1 MATHFHTL
9 RVKQVQREIIDAVS
23 IELEIPDDLQ
33 NQFRFEAGQYLTFR
47 IMLDGNEVRRSYS
60 LCAAPHEGI
69 LKVAVKQV
77 EGGLFSTYANE
88 KLMAGDVLEVMP
100 PMGKFTLREDARH
113 PNYLAIAAGSGITPM
128 LSIIKHALHSD
139 PNSSFTLIYGNRNSQ
154 RILFFEELE
163 ALKNKYMGRVK
174 MIHVLSREQQ
184 DAEVLNGRI
193 DALKLNAL
201 SGLVDF
207 TSFSSAYL
215 CGPEMMIH
223 QTADFLKGVGMNER
237 SIHFELFTT
246 AGAQAKSTKI
256 EAGDAATERG
266 PVSRITLT
274 LDGRT
279 TQFELPQKGQSILD
293 AALKEGADLP
303 YACKGGVCCTCRAKL
318 LKGEVRMDVNYA
330 LEPEEVEQGFILT
343 CQSHPISE
351 EVEIDFDVK

>member
-1 MATHFHTL
+1 MAMHFHKL
-9 RVKQVQREIIDAVS
+9 RVHQVQREIIDAVS
-23 IELEIPDDLQ
+23 IELEIPEGLQ
-33 NQFRFEAGQYLTFR
+33 DQFQFEAGQYLTFR

-60 LCAAPHEGI
+60 LCAAPYEGI

-77 EGGLFSTYANE
+77 EGGLFSSFANE
-88 KLMAGDVLEVMP
+88 KLRAGDVLEVMP
-100 PMGKFTLREDARH
+100 PMGKFTLRVDAQT

-163 ALKNKYMGRVK
+163 ALKNKYMGRIK

-201 SGLVDF
+201 AGLVDF

-215 CGPEMMIH
+215 CGPETMIH
-223 QTADFLKGVGMNER
+223 QSADFLKGIGMNDR

-246 AGAQAKSTKI
+246 AGAQASSKKT
-256 EAGDAATERG
+256 ETEAATERG
-266 PVSRITLT
+266 PVSRVTLT